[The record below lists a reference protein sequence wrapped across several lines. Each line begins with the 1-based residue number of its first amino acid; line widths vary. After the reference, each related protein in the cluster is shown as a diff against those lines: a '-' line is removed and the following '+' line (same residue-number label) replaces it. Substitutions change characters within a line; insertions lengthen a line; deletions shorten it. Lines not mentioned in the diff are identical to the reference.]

1 MRKTRLAVLGLL
13 AATAFYAQNEDTEN
27 QAIALV
33 YHKLTGD
40 TLDLQTVAQSSN
52 AVRNASSF
60 DRPDAVKAETA
71 RLQAQLNAA
80 DPGKEFVMRVNDSI
94 SEYDHQRG
102 EFYVVLFRPGYFV
115 PVNAFRQ
122 QYQLVFANVE
132 GARAIPMPKEEAR
145 NFDLQLQKLSRHVT
159 NEIHFKVIG
168 KGDPAGGVT
177 GERVIRAEILSS
189 RLLDAN
195 GNVVYLP
202 KIAPMAASVPAAPFD
217 VAKADVAGF
226 RVGVKVKDLEATL
239 ARTAGKPQRVT
250 PKNGVDRFAG
260 TLEVNS
266 MGCASYIGKRSP
278 NVGTMCVVAYFDKDE
293 VVRAIR
299 VERLFPWFDS
309 EIFRKSL
316 TQKYGAVNSARNS
329 GSGLELGWGPDVNE
343 TNHPEKN
350 YFHSALRA
358 QYAADEDFMSRGMNS
373 LPRIKVV
380 LHLVDAQWAA
390 QR

>member
-1 MRKTRLAVLGLL
+1 MRATRLAVLGLL
-13 AATAFYAQNEDTEN
+13 AATAFFAQNEDAEN

-40 TLDLQTVAQSSN
+40 PLDLQTVAQSSN
-52 AVRNASSF
+52 AVRSASGF
-60 DRPDAVKAETA
+60 DRPDAVKTETA
-71 RLQAQLNAA
+71 RLQAQLNSS

-145 NFDLQLQKLSRHVT
+145 AFDLQLQKISRHVT

-189 RLLDAN
+189 RLLDGN

-202 KIAPMAASVPAAPFD
+202 RIVPLAASAPAAPFD
-217 VAKADVAGF
+217 LAKADVAGF
-226 RVGVKVKDLEATL
+226 RVGVKVSDLEATL

-250 PKNGVDRFAG
+250 PKNGVDKFAG

-266 MGCASYIGKRSP
+266 MGCASYVGRRSP
-278 NVGTMCVVAYFDKDE
+278 NPGAVCVTAYFDKDE
-293 VVRAIR
+293 IVRAIR

-316 TQKYGAVNSARNS
+316 TQKYGAVASAKNS
-329 GSGLELGWGPDVNE
+329 GSGLELGWGPEVNE

-373 LPRIKVV
+373 LPRIKIV
-380 LHLVDAQWAA
+380 LHLVDAQWAS